1 MVKAGADTFW
11 ECFDE
16 KDARASPYGD
26 VRNNS
31 FCHAWSCT
39 PSYLLRAKLVEF
51 LGATDVGEVKMGI
64 LDERYIRETCGGTKD
79 V

>member
-1 MVKAGADTFW
+1 MLRVGADTFW
-11 ECFDE
+11 EAFDP

-39 PSYLLRAKLVEF
+39 PTYLLRVKLAERVIE
-51 LGATDVGEVKMGI
+51 GNRDHVSRMTVAQ
-64 LDERYIRETCGGTKD
+64 LDEDWLAKHSL
-79 V
+79 